1 MEILKLNQIPLL
13 KENQMIIPLFT
24 LESLLLPGDEMVMR
38 VFEPRYK
45 QMLDDITLDNLA
57 YGHVMSNPAMPDI
70 NGWLVPYD
78 VGTLV
83 QVNDLEEQGTN
94 LLYGAKGGERFRI
107 LSLIEPALKP
117 EPFDA
122 IFPSVNELMEQ
133 YIEQA
138 PSGKLYV
145 RAVIEIIPELKG
157 TIEPLKWESLLALW
171 RTYIENIAEIN
182 EMDVDEFDI
191 DNEIKNMFP
200 NADND
205 EIWKLA
211 SLIIDSIEDQI
222 QALKTIDI
230 NELSSII
237 ESSIQKKLNMIR
249 LFRQS
254 NE

>member
-1 MEILKLNQIPLL
+1 
-13 KENQMIIPLFT
+13 
-24 LESLLLPGDEMVMR
+24 
-38 VFEPRYK
+38 
-45 QMLDDITLDNLA
+45 
-57 YGHVMSNPAMPDI
+57 
-70 NGWLVPYD
+70 
-78 VGTLV
+78 
-83 QVNDLEEQGTN
+83 GTN

-157 TIEPLKWESLLALW
+157 IIEPVKWESLLALW

-200 NADND
+200 NPDND
-205 EIWKLA
+205 AIWKLA

>member
-1 MEILKLNQIPLL
+1 MEILKLNNIPSL
-13 KENQMIIPLFT
+13 KENEMIIPLFT
-24 LESLLLPGDEMVMR
+24 LDSLLLPGDEMIMR

-45 QMLDDITLDNLA
+45 QMLDDISLDNLP

-83 QVNDLEEQGTN
+83 QVNNLEEQGTN
-94 LLYGAKGGERFRI
+94 LLYGAKGGRRFRI
-107 LSLIEPALKP
+107 LSLIEPALTP

-122 IFPSVNELMEQ
+122 IFPSVDELMEQ

-145 RAVIEIIPELKG
+145 RAVIETIPELKG
-157 TIEPLKWESLLALW
+157 VIDSEKWEGLLLLW
-171 RTYIENIAEIN
+171 RAYIENIAEIN
-182 EMDVDEFDI
+182 EMNVNEFDI

-200 NADND
+200 DANYDS
-205 EIWKLA
+205 IWKLA

-222 QALKTIDI
+222 KALKASDI

-249 LFRQS
+249 LFRES